1 MKKVEWNEEKN
12 KSLIEIRGVSF
23 EEVVEEMVQ
32 NRIIRIF
39 QHQNQIRYPNQQIML
54 VYLHNYIYS
63 VPYVEDE
70 SKIFL
75 KTIYPSRKW
84 SKILLGDKNEQ
95 S

>member
-39 QHQNQIRYPNQQIML
+39 QHQNQIRYPNQ
-54 VYLHNYIYS
+54 HSN
-63 VPYVEDE
+63 
-70 SKIFL
+70 SK
-75 KTIYPSRKW
+75 SR
-84 SKILLGDKNEQ
+84 SLSDFYF
-95 S
+95 